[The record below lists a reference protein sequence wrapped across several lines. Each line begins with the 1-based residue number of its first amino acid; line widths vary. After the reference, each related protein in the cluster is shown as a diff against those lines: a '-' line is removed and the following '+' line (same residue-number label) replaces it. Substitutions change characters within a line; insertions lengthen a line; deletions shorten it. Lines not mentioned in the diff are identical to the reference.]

1 MSANPVATDSP
12 KTTDSATLNADASE
26 TTAGAVIPAHA
37 ETPADL
43 AVPKSFPDVSEKP
56 LSGQSSSGK

>member
-1 MSANPVATDSP
+1 
-12 KTTDSATLNADASE
+12 LNADASE
-26 TTAGAVIPAHA
+26 ATASAVIPAHA